1 MTMEQAAA
9 LRVKWK
15 QRSDRSPCEHL
26 NLELEWDHLGHTT
39 GNYVCILCG
48 EAVAIKQE
56 QVAQTRNECPPGTF

>member
-15 QRSDRSPCEHL
+15 ERPDRSPCGHL
-26 NLELEWDHLGHTT
+26 NLESEWDHLGHTT

-48 EAVAIKQE
+48 EAIAIKRE
-56 QVAQTRNECPPGTF
+56 